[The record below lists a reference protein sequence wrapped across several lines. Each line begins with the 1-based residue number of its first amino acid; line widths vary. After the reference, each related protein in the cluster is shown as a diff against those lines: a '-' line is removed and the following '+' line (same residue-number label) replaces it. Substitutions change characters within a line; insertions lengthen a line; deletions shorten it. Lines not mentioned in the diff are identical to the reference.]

1 MRSYGKTG
9 YDHVVTRFLP
19 LLWERGITED
29 DTTAL
34 TVDNPRRLFSG
45 S

>member
-1 MRSYGKTG
+1 MRSSGRMG
-9 YDHVVTRFLP
+9 YDQVTRFLP